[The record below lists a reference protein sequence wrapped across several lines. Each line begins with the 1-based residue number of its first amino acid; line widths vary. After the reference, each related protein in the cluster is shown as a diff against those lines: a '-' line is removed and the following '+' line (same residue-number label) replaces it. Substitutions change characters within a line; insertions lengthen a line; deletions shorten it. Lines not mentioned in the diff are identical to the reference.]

1 MDAIKKKMQG
11 MKLEKDNAMDRALL
25 CEQQA
30 RDANA
35 RAEKAEEEARA
46 LQKKIQTIENE
57 LDQTQEALMQ
67 VNAKLEEKD
76 KALQNVTLTSTTR
89 RRGHQHHPRHATRR
103 RLDTSSRG
111 PAQCGPADIVK
122 GTPIGSNETPTTTT
136 SSRLDEKSNVIGTVR
151 STAVTV
157 PTIVGARWLRDH
169 PTVTANAKDASS
181 NENSEK
187 IKKTK
192 LEDDER
198 EKNVRHRLAQCS
210 LDVLGDQ
217 REQFVRDNRHENQV
231 FDSYET
237 EHASTERSRTKPRG
251 NKSDDETKS
260 KENSPEPEHAV
271 ARARGDGNSDDES
284 TNVEEDPELAEL
296 AKLRCPSERTEVQAE
311 REARRRK
318 RCADY
323 PGLAFGWSIFSS
335 DTMMKF
341 GLIRNELQNI
351 MGNQLKRVMQGTLL
365 DVLKKKMR
373 QTKEEMEKY
382 KDECEEYQKRLQVEV
397 IRREEAESEVAA
409 LNRRIQLLEEDLE
422 RSEER
427 LATATAKLAEASQAA
442 DESER

>member
-76 KALQNVTLTSTTR
+76 KALQNSGAYRTGRVVASTCWTTRGVSVVGQSLTTAGRDMERAVSATTR
-89 RRGHQHHPRHATRR
+89 RRGHQHHPRHTTRR
-103 RLDTSSRG
+103 RLDASSRG
-111 PAQCGPADIVK
+111 PAQCGPADTARNTTFT
-122 GTPIGSNETPTTTT
+122 GDETSPV
-136 SSRLDEKSNVIGTVR
+136 N
-151 STAVTV
+151 VTV
-157 PTIVGARWLRDH
+157 DDRLGATDPSLPQVTLGTRWSTRINEIE
-169 PTVTANAKDASS
+169 TKDSKTQIL
-181 NENSEK
+181 EEEK
-187 IKKTK
+187 KK
-192 LEDDER
+192 DDEGDHR
-198 EKNVRHRLAQCS
+198 DDDVRQRLAQCS
-210 LDVLGDQ
+210 PDVPVLGESKDAKHDEIQ
-217 REQFVRDNRHENQV
+217 DRPGKKRRTHRFSPRRKNSAEDRDER
-231 FDSYET
+231 DS
-237 EHASTERSRTKPRG
+237 R
-251 NKSDDETKS
+251 NKS
-260 KENSPEPEHAV
+260 NSPEPEHAV

-323 PGLAFGWSIFSS
+323 PGLAFGCSIFSS

-341 GLIRNELQNI
+341 SLIKNELQNI
-351 MGNQLKRVMQGTLL
+351 MGNQLKRVSIA
-365 DVLKKKMR
+365 V
-373 QTKEEMEKY
+373 
-382 KDECEEYQKRLQVEV
+382 
-397 IRREEAESEVAA
+397 
-409 LNRRIQLLEEDLE
+409 
-422 RSEER
+422 
-427 LATATAKLAEASQAA
+427 
-442 DESER
+442 